1 MSSKRQLVEAI
12 EHLILEKDKLKN
24 EIQEKVDESLL
35 LESIL
40 HETQEVLDN
49 NEKLDNGKGNAGS
62 W

>member
-1 MSSKRQLVEAI
+1 MSSKRQVEAI

>member
-40 HETQEVLDN
+40 HEVLDN